1 MFLFLIQQIEGSNF
15 PMQLIHID
23 TQSVLHILL
32 KRNLIFNWE
41 KHLSLEYFER
51 IVLHQLIVL
60 SLILSYLY
68 GKGMVPLKVVV

>member
-15 PMQLIHID
+15 PMKLIHIN

-41 KHLSLEYFER
+41 KHLSLDT
-51 IVLHQLIVL
+51 L
-60 SLILSYLY
+60 
-68 GKGMVPLKVVV
+68 KG